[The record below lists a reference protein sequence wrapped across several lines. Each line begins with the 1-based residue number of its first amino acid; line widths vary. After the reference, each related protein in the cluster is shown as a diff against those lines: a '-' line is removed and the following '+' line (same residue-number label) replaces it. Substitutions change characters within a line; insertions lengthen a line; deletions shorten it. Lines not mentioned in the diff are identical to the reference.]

1 MKTRGGPPDTAV
13 TFAVRHGVIPIG
25 SPKHSAHGE
34 DRPMGAYYV
43 GLDVHSRETVFVIQD
58 EAGTTVGRG
67 AVPTTPEGLA
77 RVRRDYH
84 LPPGTIVALE
94 TGTSAFYVARELA
107 AL

>member
-13 TFAVRHGVIPIG
+13 TFAVRHGVIPVG

-58 EAGTTVGRG
+58 PTGLSSAAGRCPRHLRPLRVCVINISSQSAHRSLWR
-67 AVPTTPEGLA
+67 PEPRL
-77 RVRRDYH
+77 
-84 LPPGTIVALE
+84 
-94 TGTSAFYVARELA
+94 FMW
-107 AL
+107 